1 MRKIFVLLMLVCLNT
16 LSGAGTEKI
25 PQAILH
31 PAEFQNHQFNI
42 CENFPGVL
50 YLLAWNGPWKTGELR
65 IDLPG
70 FIRLNGSSY
79 LWSTKLKSD
88 GTSEALQDPIATE
101 KISGGIRYRVKLSDA
116 MLKMAGPAKLSH
128 QFLRLYFSALPG
140 SSGRSGTARWQVT
153 ADGVPMPEQKV
164 TFRVLPPLKMPS
176 SPLKQFKASITMR
189 YSVIGAPSPEIAAKL
204 ADFWPGLSAS
214 PVPTM
219 LHTYCRELKD
229 PRYEGWVSLPS
240 QAGMPAFRP
249 LEFERLVRTG
259 KLLDK
264 YPHTEL
270 VPPYINRALSPAYMH
285 EDPEGMFAKYLKDGV
300 ELYRKSYPSAKYIFW
315 NFEPGVK
322 FTSAYDRK
330 RFCEKLKLPRT
341 LSAEEIRRSHH
352 AEWKKF
358 AFDQSTE
365 TIRLVSAAFRKYW
378 PEVKLMLCG
387 GNLRPEQPDMRDQ
400 YCATDPR
407 DYDRYVDWHVP
418 MSYIQTVAFFDQS
431 AATVKYT
438 KKPVLILVDP
448 NEIRKDF
455 YQLYSPESL
464 RQSIVAAAAM
474 GAKGIGFYPYESYDG
489 AYLQGIADGF
499 ADLAPVEEI
508 LMNGKDITKQA
519 RIEPVNRITLEM
531 TGADGKP
538 AEVRVPELNANL
550 RFRVHSLGKRC
561 VVTLL
566 NYYRTETLIVKIDVP
581 GFYKGVL
588 AEVPPGTAE
597 IVHSVSGQ
605 KQLQEKLGKRLAELR
620 ASTNFQALEKDGV
633 SAEWRVLDGQ
643 MQPTLARDKW
653 VFTINRERGGV
664 SAWINPAKVD
674 IMRRRTVRGILGAIS
689 CEENGIMIPAGP
701 FTPAGSKIEN
711 GNPSAVF
718 EYTYPAYTG
727 ADVIVRPLEG
737 LKVTQRW
744 TLLKGDTAE
753 LETTLHNPTDRTI
766 TTSVRIQNYPRLG
779 WRMAHAEPITTI
791 GSVKIGGSTVRA
803 GSPSNN
809 FFLRKG
815 GTCAWAATRTMKA
828 GEWDGSAIL
837 MRAAKGKAYT
847 NFTITPDPAIDAV
860 YSWWNE
866 GDSYTAE
873 LISRE
878 MKLAPGQSVTLK
890 TKYNLILR

>member
-1 MRKIFVLLMLVCLNT
+1 MSTDYSEDRLIQKSAAELLENELGWTSVYTYDNEVLGTDGTLGRNSYHEVLLGARFRNALRKLNPWISDKQIIEATERMTERMSSQT
-16 LSGAGTEKI
+16 LMQINEQKYQYIRDGI
-25 PQAILH
+25 PVTRVK
-31 PAEFQNHQFNI
+31 P
-42 CENFPGVL
+42 
-50 YLLAWNGPWKTGELR
+50 
-65 IDLPG
+65 
-70 FIRLNGSSY
+70 
-79 LWSTKLKSD
+79 D
-88 GTSEALQDPIATE
+88 GTSEALQDPITTE

-140 SSGRSGTARWQVT
+140 SSGRSGTARWQIT
-153 ADGVPMPEQKV
+153 ADGGSMPEQKV

-270 VPPYINRALSPAYMH
+270 VPPYTNRALSPAYMH
-285 EDPEGMFAKYLKDGV
+285 EDPEGVFAKYLKDGV
-300 ELYRKSYPSAKYIFW
+300 ELYRKSYPTAKYIFW

-387 GNLRPEQPDMRDQ
+387 GNLRTEQPDMRDQ

-455 YQLYSPESL
+455 YHAILDL
-464 RQSIVAAAAM
+464 R
-474 GAKGIGFYPYESYDG
+474 YR
-489 AYLQGIADGF
+489 L
-499 ADLAPVEEI
+499 I
-508 LMNGKDITKQA
+508 L
-519 RIEPVNRITLEM
+519 
-531 TGADGKP
+531 
-538 AEVRVPELNANL
+538 
-550 RFRVHSLGKRC
+550 KRAC
-561 VVTLL
+561 
-566 NYYRTETLIVKIDVP
+566 D
-581 GFYKGVL
+581 
-588 AEVPPGTAE
+588 
-597 IVHSVSGQ
+597 
-605 KQLQEKLGKRLAELR
+605 
-620 ASTNFQALEKDGV
+620 
-633 SAEWRVLDGQ
+633 
-643 MQPTLARDKW
+643 
-653 VFTINRERGGV
+653 
-664 SAWINPAKVD
+664 
-674 IMRRRTVRGILGAIS
+674 
-689 CEENGIMIPAGP
+689 
-701 FTPAGSKIEN
+701 
-711 GNPSAVF
+711 
-718 EYTYPAYTG
+718 
-727 ADVIVRPLEG
+727 
-737 LKVTQRW
+737 
-744 TLLKGDTAE
+744 
-753 LETTLHNPTDRTI
+753 
-766 TTSVRIQNYPRLG
+766 RLG
-779 WRMAHAEPITTI
+779 
-791 GSVKIGGSTVRA
+791 
-803 GSPSNN
+803 
-809 FFLRKG
+809 
-815 GTCAWAATRTMKA
+815 
-828 GEWDGSAIL
+828 
-837 MRAAKGKAYT
+837 
-847 NFTITPDPAIDAV
+847 
-860 YSWWNE
+860 
-866 GDSYTAE
+866 
-873 LISRE
+873 
-878 MKLAPGQSVTLK
+878 GQS
-890 TKYNLILR
+890 